1 MAATSQAD
9 IDAVVAHW
17 HEKGVTL
24 RMDGNIAAP
33 AHSRDAADSP
43 PDIKNAALIDS
54 ARAFLRDN
62 AIPMKRASA
71 KSFGSY
77 DGKHD
82 FEDRTSTY
90 ITNGEFIVACALE
103 GLTVSFGRKSE
114 PKRLNAVIGAKW
126 CPTVQPVAKPALK
139 PGQ

>member
-17 HEKGVTL
+17 HKKGVTL
-24 RMDGNIAAP
+24 REYGNTTGRG
-33 AHSRDAADSP
+33 SLESGGSP
-43 PDIKNAALIDS
+43 PDIKNAALIDR

-62 AIPMKRASA
+62 ATPLKRASP

-77 DGKHD
+77 GGKHY
-82 FEDRTSTY
+82 FEEHAGVY

-103 GLTVSFGRKSE
+103 GLTVSFGRKAE
-114 PKRLNAVIGAKW
+114 PKRVNAVIGAKW
-126 CPTVQPVAKPALK
+126 RPNVQPVAKPAPE

>member
-17 HEKGVTL
+17 HEMGVTL
-24 RMDGNIAAP
+24 RMDGNVAAQP
-33 AHSRDAADSP
+33 SHKPDDSP
-43 PDIKNAALIDS
+43 PDIKDAALIDR

-62 AIPMKRASA
+62 AIPVKRTSA

-103 GLTVSFGRKSE
+103 GLTVSFGRKAE

-126 CPTVQPVAKPALK
+126 RPAARPAPEPVAKP
-139 PGQ
+139 